1 MRTRAVSEEVLYPDV
16 RIIIVDRDD
25 IDALKRA
32 ADETA
37 RRRARLCTHR
47 DTGDR
52 LHEMLIVHTRDTY
65 IRPHRQQRGRS
76 ESLHVIEGELDV
88 VLLNDDGAIM
98 TVIVMGELR
107 SGKPFYYRVAESLY
121 HTLLIRSEAAV
132 TQDELD
138 RFYDQKN
145 PEDEFV
151 YNDPA
156 NVRNLNFYYYRL
168 RDVIQRHA
176 GPRGRILD
184 VGCSAGCFLD
194 VMEGWER
201 HGIELTAEYSQKA

>member
-1 MRTRAVSEEVLYPDV
+1 MRTRAVSEEVLYPDE
-16 RIIIVDRDD
+16 RIVIVDRDD
-25 IDALKRA
+25 IDALKGA

-47 DTGDR
+47 DTGDT

-98 TVIVMGELR
+98 TVIVMGEFR

-132 TQDELD
+132 FHEITNGPFRPGDT
-138 RFYDQKN
+138 
-145 PEDEFV
+145 EFASWA
-151 YNDPA
+151 PA
-156 NVRNLNFYYYRL
+156 ESDAEAVRAFQADLEKRVARQAAPAARL
-168 RDVIQRHA
+168 
-176 GPRGRILD
+176 
-184 VGCSAGCFLD
+184 
-194 VMEGWER
+194 
-201 HGIELTAEYSQKA
+201 T